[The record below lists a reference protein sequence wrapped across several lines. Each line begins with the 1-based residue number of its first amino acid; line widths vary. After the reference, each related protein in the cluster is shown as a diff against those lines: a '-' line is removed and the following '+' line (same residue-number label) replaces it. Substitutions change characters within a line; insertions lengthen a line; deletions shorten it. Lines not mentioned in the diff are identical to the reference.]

1 MIHVC
6 FCLHDK
12 TGHYAKF
19 TGTAMLSLFENTNSN
34 ITVHILHDNTLS
46 TDNRDKFIYVAGQC
60 GQTVKFYNVEELC
73 ADKLAEFLRL
83 IPAIKTSFSTIGTFF
98 KLLIPQV
105 LPADIDKCIYL
116 DSDMLVNLDIKE
128 LWQIDLRE
136 KPLAA
141 VPEMEA
147 NYHAYKEFEAARK
160 YLLSEHIVNYDDYFN
175 AGLIVMNL
183 EYLHNNKDLILSG
196 VKWRGDHPQC
206 NCFDQDIWNYLFSKN
221 YVKLPV
227 KYDGFV
233 ASERLREKDKQV
245 LKSIHHFSG
254 SSLQSDM
261 SDQYNR
267 LWMDYFM
274 KTPWFDTEAMGR
286 LYSGF
291 QQIHVG
297 LKQSMIN
304 VSAIMSGKTRAF
316 FAPSA
321 NVDALKK
328 IFSIRDD
335 EEIIPAENNES
346 LKKLIDA
353 MNASRGKKIFF
364 IMIPFPFQIL
374 IQAGFEPGKDF
385 VNGLE
390 FLSEAHGVPLNS
402 YELIKAL

>member
-12 TGHYAKF
+12 TGRYAKF
-19 TGTAMLSLFENTNSN
+19 TGTAMLSLFENTNAN
-34 ITVHILHDNTLS
+34 VTVHILHDNTL
-46 TDNRDKFIYVAGQC
+46 TVDNRDKFSYVAGQY
-60 GQTVKFYNVEELC
+60 GQAVKFYNVEELC
-73 ADKLAEFLRL
+73 ADKINEMIALVPAVTTSRVSVGAFYRLLTPQLLSAE
-83 IPAIKTSFSTIGTFF
+83 
-98 KLLIPQV
+98 
-105 LPADIDKCIYL
+105 IDKCIYL

-128 LWQIDLRE
+128 LWQTELED

-141 VPEMEA
+141 VLEMEA
-147 NYHAYKEFEAARK
+147 NAHNYEHFDAAQK
-160 YLLSEHIVNYDDYFN
+160 YLLSADFVKYEDYFN
-175 AGLIVMNL
+175 SGVLVINL
-183 EYLHNNKDLILSG
+183 NYLRNNKDLILNG
-196 VKWRGDHPQC
+196 VKWRGEHPQC
-206 NCFDQDIWNYLFSKN
+206 NCFDQDILNYLFSKN
-221 YVKLPV
+221 YLKLPV
-227 KYDGFV
+227 KFDRFICN
-233 ASERLREKDKQV
+233 ERSQGRTERIERAIYHCTSPTL
-245 LKSIHHFSG
+245 L
-254 SSLQSDM
+254 LDM
-261 SDQYNR
+261 NDQYNR

-316 FAPSA
+316 FAPST
-321 NVDALKK
+321 NINALKK

-353 MNASRGKKIFF
+353 MNASRGKKVFF

-374 IQAGFEPGKDF
+374 TDAGFEPGKNF

-390 FLSEAHGVPLNS
+390 FLSEAQGVPLNS
-402 YELIKAL
+402 HELIKAM